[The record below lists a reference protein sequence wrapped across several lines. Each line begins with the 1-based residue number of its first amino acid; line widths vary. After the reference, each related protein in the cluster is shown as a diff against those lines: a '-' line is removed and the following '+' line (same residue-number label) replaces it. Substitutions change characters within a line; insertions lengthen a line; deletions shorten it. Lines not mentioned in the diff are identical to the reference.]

1 MTVLIEDQASGT
13 QLIHELVAD
22 GLYAVTR
29 YQPQSALTSPIDL
42 AIPGLRVRHQA
53 SCALSGRLAW
63 VGKDD
68 LGLPSV
74 IADLPAHPDAP
85 AFSCA
90 TLAESGKLDA
100 IRLPIGGSH
109 GEGRP
114 EAAVLELKSVT
125 APAISWRRRR
135 SLNAPSARRS

>member
-74 IADLPAHPDAP
+74 IADLPAHSHQEREDR
-85 AFSCA
+85 
-90 TLAESGKLDA
+90 AE
-100 IRLPIGGSH
+100 RGSRDNRPCGPGWQTVH
-109 GEGRP
+109 G
-114 EAAVLELKSVT
+114 V
-125 APAISWRRRR
+125 
-135 SLNAPSARRS
+135 SAR